1 MLITKDEKKIA
12 VFRRHWIVMFF
23 EMMVFAF
30 IGIVPVIAIPIA
42 ISIVGVEI
50 IPQMQRLFFVLTAI
64 WILFVWIAFFVVYT
78 NYYLD
83 VWIITNKRLI
93 DVEQKGLFTREI
105 STVRIEN
112 IQDAVSNIKGFVQT
126 MFNYGEV
133 HVQTSGAEREFVIYD
148 VHDPK
153 RVKDQIMRIQEHIS
167 QEKRNVHIVSRNEPD
182 APITA
187 DYDHLQ

>member
-1 MLITKDEKKIA
+1 MLLSQDEKKLA
-12 VFRRHWIVMFF
+12 VFRRHWIVMLF
-23 EMMVFAF
+23 EFIVFICIALLPV
-30 IGIVPVIAIPIA
+30 GILLAMILF
-42 ISIVGVEI
+42 SEFEI
-50 IPQMQRLFFVLTAI
+50 LPQMHRFFFVLTTI

-112 IQDAVSNIKGFVQT
+112 IQDAISNVSGIFQT

-133 HVQTSGAEREFVIYD
+133 HVQTAGAEREFVIYD
-148 VHDPK
+148 VKNPK
-153 RVKDQIMRIQEHIS
+153 EVKDKIMRIQEHIAR
-167 QEKRNVHIVSRNEPD
+167 QRQNVRIVSDERDGDFNKD
-182 APITA
+182 AF
-187 DYDHLQ
+187 